1 MGSNQYIMNNS
12 KKTYAYVL
20 LAGLIYLVPG
30 IALVRAEEDH
40 GKKASEHLS
49 EAIKS
54 GKSGSAAG
62 VVSHTEEAKKELIE
76 QNKDHPYTHIQKPI
90 YGEHQ
95 KAEHD
100 EEVFEEMDE
109 AIDEAKEGHIQEAVE
124 AVERASMHLREKEKS
139 K

>member
-1 MGSNQYIMNNS
+1 MCDSIRMC
-12 KKTYAYVL
+12 AYGL
-20 LAGLIYLVPG
+20 LAGLISLAG
-30 IALVRAEEDH
+30 STGLVRAEEDH
-40 GKKASEHLS
+40 GKRASEHLN

-54 GKSGSAAG
+54 GKAGSSAG

-76 QNKDHPYTHIQKPI
+76 QNKDHPYTHLQKPI

-109 AIDEAKEGHIQEAVE
+109 AIDEAKDGHIQEAVE
-124 AVERASMHLREKEKS
+124 AVERASMHLREKEQS
-139 K
+139 R